1 MPDYSSI
8 KTAHLILVSASLSLF
23 CLRGYWALNNRLE
36 RQGRW
41 VKSLP
46 HVVDTFLLVSGISL
60 VFLSGYSPLNQS
72 WLATK
77 LLLLLCYI
85 ALGAFTLNYASHR
98 NRPALFT
105 STLLV
110 ASSMIALALFKPL
123 LW

>member
-23 CLRGYWALNNRLE
+23 CLRGYWALNNRLV

-60 VFLSGYSPLNQS
+60 IFISGYSPLNQS

-85 ALGAFTLNYASHR
+85 VLGAFALSHATHR
-98 NRPALFT
+98 NRLALFI
-105 STLLV
+105 SALLT
-110 ASSMIALALFKPL
+110 ASSMVALALFKPL